1 MVIHER
7 VHDLRGAGKWDLNTT
22 RYLPIYGGSRS
33 RLPVADDTDYR
44 RYPAFVGMDESMT
57 PSIYQLGSLY
67 RHLGGKPFVPEG
79 NAGQFVSLLLGHTM
93 ERLQQEAV
101 EGNDEPAL

>member
-44 RYPAFVGMDESMT
+44 RYPAFVGIDESMT
-57 PSIYQLGSLY
+57 QDLYLLGTLY
-67 RHLGGKPFVPEG
+67 RHLGGKAFIPEG
-79 NAGQFVSLLLGHTM
+79 RAGQFVSLILGQTM
-93 ERLQQEAV
+93 ERLEHEAE